1 MTYTSTSSAS
11 TSLTQAKQADY
22 AALLLRTT
30 MGVLFLLHGGL
41 KLFVFT
47 PAGTVGFFQSLGLPG
62 PLAYVTIA
70 AEILGGFAL
79 IAGVYTRWVSL
90 ALVPVI
96 VGAGVFAHASSGFF
110 FSNEGG
116 GWEFLLFWTVALLV
130 QALLG
135 GGVYSLTKHA
145 SR

>member
-1 MTYTSTSSAS
+1 MTFTSSSSAS
-11 TSLTQAKQADY
+11 TTLTQAQQADT
-22 AALLLRTT
+22 AALLLRVT

-62 PLAYVTIA
+62 PLAYLTIA
-70 AEILGGFAL
+70 AEILGGLAL

-96 VGAGVFAHASSGFF
+96 VGAGVFAHASAGFF

-135 GGVYSLTKHA
+135 DGAYSLTKRA
-145 SR
+145 AR

>member
-1 MTYTSTSSAS
+1 MTFAFTTSAPDAS
-11 TSLTQAKQADY
+11 TKARQADV
-22 AALLLRTT
+22 AALLLRVT
-30 MGVLFLLHGGL
+30 MGALFLLHGGL

-47 PAGTVGFFQSLGLPG
+47 PAGTAGFFQSLGLPG
-62 PLAYVTIA
+62 PLAYLTIA
-70 AEILGGFAL
+70 AEILGGLAL

-96 VGAGVFAHASSGFF
+96 VGAGYFGHASAGFF

-116 GWEFLLFWTVALLV
+116 GWEFLAFWTVALLV

-135 GGVYSLTKHA
+135 DGAYSLTKRVA
-145 SR
+145 R